1 MAGLHPIPPGGV
13 CGYLHGMPLVNVIVT
28 LIVIGVIL
36 WLINLI
42 PMQNTIK
49 SIINALVVIVV
60 VLWLLHV
67 FGIIT
72 GSGNIHI
79 PVVK

>member
-1 MAGLHPIPPGGV
+1 
-13 CGYLHGMPLVNVIVT
+13 MPLGNVIVT
-28 LIVIGVIL
+28 LIVVGVGL

-49 SIINALVVIVV
+49 SILNGVVVIAV
-60 VLWLLHV
+60 VLWLLYG

-72 GSGNIHI
+72 HSGDIHM
-79 PVVK
+79 PVVQGTGIK